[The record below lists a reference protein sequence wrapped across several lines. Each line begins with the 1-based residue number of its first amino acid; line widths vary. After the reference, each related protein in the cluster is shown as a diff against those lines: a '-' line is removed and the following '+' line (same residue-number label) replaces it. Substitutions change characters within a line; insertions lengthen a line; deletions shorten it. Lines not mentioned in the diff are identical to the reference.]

1 MMSLTEQILSF
12 AFSFI
17 YGYFIG
23 IVFFKIYKLIY
34 KNKTI
39 YKFLNSL
46 LFTINITLIY
56 FYIFRKIN
64 DGIINNYFLIV
75 TFIMSY
81 YSYSKYFTK
90 NMSK

>member
-46 LFTINITLIY
+46 LLTINITLI
-56 FYIFRKIN
+56 
-64 DGIINNYFLIV
+64 L
-75 TFIMSY
+75 
-81 YSYSKYFTK
+81 
-90 NMSK
+90 